1 MMTLNRVML
10 AGNLTRDPELRR
22 TPNGAAVAVFG
33 LAANERFAT
42 RQGEQREEVCF
53 VDIEIWGKQA
63 EACCQYLSKG
73 APAFV
78 EGRLRCDR
86 WEDKQTGQ
94 RRSRLLVR
102 ADRVQFLQGG
112 RVAGRTGED
121 GGRGGRGQEERVYE
135 AGGRSDQ
142 RRVA

>member
-63 EACCQYLSKG
+63 ETCCQYLTKG

-94 RRSRLLVR
+94 RRSRLFVR
-102 ADRVQFLQGG
+102 ADRVQFLHGA
-112 RVAGRTGED
+112 RASDRMSED
-121 GGRGGRGQEERVYE
+121 IGRGGHGQEERVHDRGARADE
-135 AGGRSDQ
+135 

>member
-1 MMTLNRVML
+1 MTLNRVML
-10 AGNLTRDPELRR
+10 AGNLTRDPELKR
-22 TPNGAAVAVFG
+22 TPNGAAVAVLG
-33 LAANERFAT
+33 LATSERFTT

-63 EACCQYLSKG
+63 EACCQCLSKG
-73 APAFV
+73 SPAFV

-102 ADRVQFLQGG
+102 ADRVQFLHGA
-112 RVAGRTGED
+112 RTSDRTGGD
-121 GGRGGRGQEERVYE
+121 TGREGREQEERVRDR
-135 AGGRSDQ
+135 GGRADE